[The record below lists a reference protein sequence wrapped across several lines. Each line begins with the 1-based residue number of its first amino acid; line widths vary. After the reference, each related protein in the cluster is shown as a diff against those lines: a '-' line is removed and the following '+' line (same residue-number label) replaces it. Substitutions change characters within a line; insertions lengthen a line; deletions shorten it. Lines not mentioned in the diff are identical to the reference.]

1 MEDIKIEI
9 YKETEIKDDKDIFY
23 LGEVLKKLNEM
34 CNGEED
40 PDKVMWLCNEIERV
54 EEIEQ
59 KAYEYNA
66 EQIAKKLEAKEKAYN
81 AKSFGPE
88 SDAYGILK
96 WLTQCADESKNTF
109 LRTDDFGYGENWKK
123 EIPEWYLKDTDDDHK
138 LLDRYYEAMG
148 DLEEL
153 FHHLAY
159 FTEDVSYHFPE
170 QRLFIKFDKYT
181 FEFNYITG
189 QGSDFSI
196 SVVEKARP
204 EAYKEHPIR
213 LVIDYEKAVE
223 LSKASAYQQ
232 ALYYANEVLEV
243 PQEDLITTMF
253 KTMFILGQATA
264 RVGFLDFL
272 NKDNFDKRLE
282 NL

>member
-40 PDKVMWLCNEIERV
+40 PDKVHWLCDEIERV

-96 WLTQCADESKNTF
+96 WLTQCADEGKNTF
-109 LRTDDFGYGENWKK
+109 LRTDDFGYGEDWKK
-123 EIPEWYLKDTDDDHK
+123 EIPEWYLKDSNDDK
-138 LLDRYYEAMG
+138 ELIQRYYAAMG

-204 EAYKEHPIR
+204 EVYKDHPIR

-232 ALYYANEVLEV
+232 ALYYANKVLEV
-243 PQEDLITTMF
+243 HQKDLI
-253 KTMFILGQATA
+253 KVMFILGQATA

-272 NKDNFDKRLE
+272 NKDNFNERLE
-282 NL
+282 KL